1 MNFIYMWVEN
11 HVHTNG
17 FALSPAMKQR
27 LHATRKWPIHQPS
40 SIVFEFIEVY
50 MWLKRFLMIGHNL
63 VKQIDE
69 FYNYIYI

>member
-11 HVHTNG
+11 HVHSNG

-27 LHATRKWPIHQPS
+27 FYATRKWPIHQPS
-40 SIVFEFIEVY
+40 WLVLEFIEVY

-63 VKQIDE
+63 VKQINE

>member
-27 LHATRKWPIHQPS
+27 LYATRKWPINQPS
-40 SIVFEFIEVY
+40 WLVLEFIEVY

-63 VKQIDE
+63 VKQINE